1 MFHLLD
7 QLPELVLGDHA
18 ITVHVEELESLE
30 RQFLC
35 KLLGRKKNIKST
47 DLLQFNVVCH
57 L

>member
-30 RQFLC
+30 
-35 KLLGRKKNIKST
+35 K
-47 DLLQFNVVCH
+47 
-57 L
+57 